1 MSCAFLPCWER
12 ELLALG
18 ILGQNWATEG
28 STNPPSGKQEKSGRN
43 NGQRVRSQNTG
54 KPEITWRG
62 KKVFRQREL
71 LLVQL
76 SVKGAGE

>member
-1 MSCAFLPCWER
+1 MPCWEQ

-18 ILGQNWATEG
+18 ILGQNWATGG

-43 NGQRVRSQNTG
+43 NGRRIRSPG
-54 KPEITWRG
+54 KPEITRRG
-62 KKVFRQREL
+62 KEVFRQREL

-76 SVKGAGE
+76 SVKGTGQ